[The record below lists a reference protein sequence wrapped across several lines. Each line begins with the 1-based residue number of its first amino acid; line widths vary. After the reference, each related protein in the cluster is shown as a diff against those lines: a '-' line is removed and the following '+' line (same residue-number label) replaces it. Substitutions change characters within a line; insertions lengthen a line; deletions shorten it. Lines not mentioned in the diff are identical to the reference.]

1 MAARGAAIMLFFAA
15 ILLPQLL
22 LTAFGRRALIPP
34 HFLRGVGWLA
44 GLRVRREGR
53 PAPGTAG
60 GKLLLVANHTSWLDI
75 LALAGVSRSAFVA
88 QGGLAGHPFLKW
100 LCDQN
105 DTLFIARDRRGTVA
119 GQVAQVRGALARR
132 RMTIFPEG
140 TTSDGTALL
149 PFKSALFSAVEGSG
163 DVTIQPVALDYEDA
177 PVIAW
182 HGAEPGGANVLRILA
197 RIRPIR
203 ITARFLPPLSGTELA
218 DRKSMATAAQLRITE
233 ALAHPR
239 ALSESPPI
247 A

>member
-1 MAARGAAIMLFFAA
+1 VAARGAAIVLFFAA
-15 ILLPQLL
+15 ILIPQLL
-22 LTAFGRRALIPP
+22 LTGLGQRALIPP

-53 PAPGTAG
+53 LRP

-88 QGGLAGHPFLKW
+88 QGGLAGHRFLKW

-149 PFKSALFSAVEGSG
+149 PFKSALLSAVEGSG
-163 DVTIQPVALDYEDA
+163 DVTVQPVALDYREA
-177 PVIAW
+177 PAIAW
-182 HGAEPGGANVLRILA
+182 HGEEPDGANVLRILA

-203 ITARFLPPLSGTELA
+203 VTARFLEPLSGSELA
-218 DRKSMATAAQLRITE
+218 DRKSMAAAAQQRIAG
-233 ALAHPR
+233 ALTQPH